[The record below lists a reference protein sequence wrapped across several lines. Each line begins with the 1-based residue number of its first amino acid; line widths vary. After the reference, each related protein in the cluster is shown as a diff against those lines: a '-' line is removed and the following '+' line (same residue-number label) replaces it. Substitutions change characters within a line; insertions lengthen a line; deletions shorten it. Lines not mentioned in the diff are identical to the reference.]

1 MILTISA
8 TFPFYHNH
16 MYMRKETF
24 VISFRL
30 SIKECPNCYYN
41 CCAFIRWVL
50 CGFRLFTSLS
60 LLNKNRLD
68 HRTFITR
75 KVNRA
80 SKKFVMTLHVARS
93 IFKGWIGMFFIY
105 LSAWQSM
112 IPFYNR
118 KKGNFSKFHNSY
130 HQRLVI
136 NPQYYLCECIQLIPR
151 HVVGRVL

>member
-30 SIKECPNCYYN
+30 SIKECPQCYYN
-41 CCAFIRWVL
+41 CCAFIRSLRVQTIYK
-50 CGFRLFTSLS
+50 FKFTEQ
-60 LLNKNRLD
+60 NRLD

-93 IFKGWIGMFFIY
+93 IFKGWIGMHFIY
-105 LSAWQSM
+105 VSAWQSM

-136 NPQYYLCECIQLIPR
+136 NPHYYLCECIQLIPR